1 MRGSPGRHGSTNV
14 PAHGRAPAS
23 ESWAQCHGAS
33 CGRAA
38 KRSGRMSGGTDS
50 GLMVAEAL
58 LDIGR
63 PAQARE
69 HAADYL
75 AGHPEDARGLRLIAR
90 CYEATEDYARML
102 DAAQAAIAGDAES
115 YQGQVLLASALI
127 HLRRYAEAVDVA
139 TRAIRLSPHGWRGP
153 PPTGVAQCARG
164 RPPARQAAGKRA
176 GSL

>member
-1 MRGSPGRHGSTNV
+1 
-14 PAHGRAPAS
+14 
-23 ESWAQCHGAS
+23 
-33 CGRAA
+33 
-38 KRSGRMSGGTDS
+38 MSGGQF
-50 GLMVAEAL
+50 GLATAEAL

-69 HAADYL
+69 HAAGYL

-127 HLRRYAEAVDVA
+127 HLRRYAEAGDVA
-139 TRAIRLSPHGWRGP
+139 TPAL
-153 PPTGVAQCARG
+153 
-164 RPPARQAAGKRA
+164 RPAP
-176 GSL
+176 